1 MNALLKSAVKNASKT
16 AKRAQEKL
24 KSKNV
29 DLTFEKGPLGFTYVG
44 PLVTAV
50 EWNGQAAKMDLRPG
64 DQLIAVEGALIPSVE
79 TDGEERVQAIIDY
92 WIKEARRPLQ
102 LTFKLA
108 KRPEEE
114 GPQSTDEVGA
124 ALDSLVSEEADG
136 PEHATLF
143 PWEVDD
149 HAKCEDGS
157 SEASVAQISETG
169 FSAQGRRHRE
179 KDVSSSKELAHALAE
194 LAASKEQV
202 AILQVDLEV
211 ARDNGLVMERE
222 LEELRTGGTSEA
234 HEDRSVSVAS
244 LRLEARVREL
254 HEQLALSRSEC
265 EAARRKTEEH
275 QIALATAQA
284 TCLELELA
292 VTNSEEFASEAIDAR
307 ETVLEDEVARL
318 RTALL
323 AAESRSRQVSQEAS
337 ERVAAAESHSA
348 HLETTTKEQ
357 LRELTAK
364 LTLASNRA
372 ELAEGGL
379 QRLQDE
385 HLEAMAQARQDHER
399 RITILQEQ
407 LEVAK
412 TTVPAEPRE
421 QVTLAQVEDHA
432 TWLVEPS
439 SSHSVDEELGQSAQV
454 RADRVL
460 DSDVLALQERTEYLE
475 RQCASLQRKL
485 NSRPIVF
492 QAPPVAT
499 TTPETGLRKFVERH
513 LQRSG
518 PRVTALVLQFYDV
531 PQRTMRRATE
541 QLLANDVWLWLFY
554 SHLLALYTI
563 VAFYYAQ
570 TTPMSQVGSLN
581 TEVEGVSAPR

>member
-50 EWNGQAAKMDLRPG
+50 EWNGQAAKMDLRLG

-114 GPQSTDEVGA
+114 GPQSTDEVSA

-157 SEASVAQISETG
+157 SDASVAQISETG

-211 ARDNGLVMERE
+211 ARDNGLCMERE
-222 LEELRTGGTSEA
+222 LEELRTDGTSEV
-234 HEDRSVSVAS
+234 HEDRSVSAAS

-275 QIALATAQA
+275 QMALATAQA

-323 AAESRSRQVSQEAS
+323 AAESHSRQVSQEAS
-337 ERVAAAESHSA
+337 ERVAVAESHSA

-372 ELAEGGL
+372 ELADGGL

-385 HLEAMAQARQDHER
+385 HLAAMAQARQDHER
-399 RITILQEQ
+399 RVTVLQEQ

-412 TTVPAEPRE
+412 TAVPAEPQE

-432 TWLVEPS
+432 AAWLVKPS
-439 SSHSVDEELGQSAQV
+439 SSYSLDEELGQSALV
-454 RADRVL
+454 HADRVL
-460 DSDVLALQERTEYLE
+460 DSTVLALQERTEYLE

-499 TTPETGLRKFVERH
+499 TSETGLRKFVERH

-518 PRVTALVLQFYDV
+518 PRVTALALQFYDV

-554 SHLLALYTI
+554 AHLLALYTI